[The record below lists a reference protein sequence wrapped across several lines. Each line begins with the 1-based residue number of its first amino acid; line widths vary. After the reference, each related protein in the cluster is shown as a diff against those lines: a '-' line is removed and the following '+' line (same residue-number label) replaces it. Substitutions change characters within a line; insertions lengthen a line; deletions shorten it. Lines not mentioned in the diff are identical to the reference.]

1 MLDGVREKNRDREL
15 CRGAK
20 AGFTISGT
28 TLMPQIDV
36 LRRSDSRRA
45 TARLRPCPDDSVAP
59 VRFLGLNP
67 RVCRVDAMELNLID
81 KT

>member
-20 AGFTISGT
+20 AGSTIAGT

-36 LRRSDSRRA
+36 LRRSGSRRA
-45 TARLRPCPDDSVAP
+45 IARLRPCLDGSVAP
-59 VRFLGLNP
+59 VGFLGLNP
-67 RVCRVDAMELNLID
+67 RIRRVDAMELNLID